1 MNALRNELAHGRNI
15 LSFINGLKED
25 INRNKLNEAINRNKK
40 IDELLTNISRLEDN
54 RPQIWK
60 AYESTNI
67 VKRTL
72 KEDFWV
78 GSDTVDLPQDL
89 LSSSFIYIIS
99 AENPSGEVLS
109 TDKNEERTDALRN
122 LLNSRCSKNNDG
134 KWKYEEVIG
143 QSPDG
148 KWKQDS
154 FAIGGIDEDEARKLA
169 KMFGQRAFFELTQE
183 YIRVIS
189 TDLKDKYKS

>member
-1 MNALRNELAHGRNI
+1 MNTLRNELAHGRNI
-15 LSFINGLKED
+15 LSFINGLKDD

-40 IDELLTNISRLEDN
+40 IDELLAAISRLDDN
-54 RPQIWK
+54 RSQMWK
-60 AYESTNI
+60 AYEGTDI

-78 GSDTVDLPQDL
+78 GSNIVDLPQDL
-89 LSSSFIYIIS
+89 LSSSVIYIVS

-109 TDKNEERTDALRN
+109 RVKNEDRTDALRN

-134 KWKYEEVIG
+134 KWKYEEVVG

-154 FAIGGIDEDEARKLA
+154 FAVGGISKEEARELA
-169 KMFGQRAFFELTQE
+169 EMFGQRAVFEITQD
-183 YIRVIS
+183 YIRVVP
-189 TDLKDKYKS
+189 